1 MNWDNRRKRDP
12 NVMFAVNYGD
22 GRTAYITISP
32 KALEAGDHVTRMIAR
47 ERQEKGEIPEGEI
60 ASVKRVR

>member
-1 MNWDNRRKRDP
+1 MSWDHRRKRDT
-12 NVMFAVNYGD
+12 NIMFAVNYED

-32 KALEAGDHVTRMIAR
+32 KVLGPGEHVARSVAR
-47 ERQEKGEIPEGEI
+47 ERQEKGEIPEGEV

>member
-1 MNWDNRRKRDP
+1 MNWDNRRKRDT
-12 NVMFAVNYGD
+12 NIMFAVNYHD
-22 GRTAYITISP
+22 GRTAYITIKP
-32 KALEAGDHVTRMIAR
+32 KQLEQGDHVARTVAR